1 MLEPLVKSIE
11 VPCDKETAFN
21 VFVQDMGSWW
31 PLGKFTI
38 SAMGGSPAVGLRV
51 ESKAGGEIVEL
62 GPDGAE
68 HFWGRFLE
76 YDPHDFLSMD
86 FHITRPDM
94 PRGDGSLVEVR
105 FTELDPDRTHVELTQ
120 SKWEVFGDMAKAV
133 YGGYGHGWDMIFGD
147 AYRLACGG

>member
-1 MLEPLVKSIE
+1 MKSIE

-38 SAMGGSPAVGLRV
+38 SAMGGSPATGLRV
-51 ESKAGGEIVEL
+51 ESKVGGEIVEL

-105 FTELDPDRTHVELTQ
+105 FTEIDAARTHVELTQ
-120 SKWEVFGDMAKAV
+120 SKWEVFGDMAQAV
-133 YGGYGHGWDMIFGD
+133 YGGYGHGWDMIFGE
-147 AYRLACGG
+147 AYRAACGA